1 MVVCMPDN
9 ITDLEVRALVD
20 GVNLSDGHPR
30 MSLSTSQSEI
40 VAAFP
45 EIFAHTRKLP
55 VDVVEKSA
63 RAAFLSSIGQHSAL
77 DEDISFRSCYSS
89 STAIDMIGKAI
100 RLAGRPVAMVEPTF
114 DNLHD
119 LLAGHG
125 LRIRSVAENALAD
138 GPLDDIP
145 PPGGVLFIVSP
156 NNPTGT
162 VLGPD
167 RLRDI
172 AAACAE
178 RGTVLVID
186 SCFRAQD
193 LRAQYDMYAVL
204 GGFALDWVIIEDTGK
219 LWPLQELKTGF
230 LNWNAGNP
238 LPLARMYSDHMLS
251 ASPFI
256 LRVVELFAEDGRHG
270 GYDQLRDDIQRNRA
284 LAREN
289 INLPPA
295 YPDSRISV
303 DTFRLPAGVAAN
315 ALYTDLGEVGVHV
328 LPGELF
334 YWEQP
339 NLGTDLIRI
348 SLARDPEAVVTGCQR
363 VDQHLEAWRRV
374 VIR

>member
-1 MVVCMPDN
+1 MPDN
-9 ITDLEVRALVD
+9 ITDLEVKALID

-30 MSLSTSQSEI
+30 MSLSDTQSDI
-40 VAAFP
+40 VTAFP
-45 EIFAHTRKLP
+45 DVFAQTRKLP
-55 VDVVEKSA
+55 VDVVERNA
-63 RAAFLSSIGQHSAL
+63 RNSFLSSIGQHGAL
-77 DEDISFRSCYSS
+77 ADEVTFRSCYSS

-100 RLAGRPVAMVEPTF
+100 RLADRRVAMVEPTF

-125 LRIRSVAENALAD
+125 LTIHSVAETELASGALENV
-138 GPLDDIP
+138 IP
-145 PPGGVLFIVSP
+145 TRGVLFTVSP

-162 VLGPD
+162 VIDAD
-167 RLRDI
+167 RLHEI
-172 AAACAE
+172 AAACAD
-178 RGTVLVID
+178 RDTVLVID

-204 GGFALDWVIIEDTGK
+204 GHYDLDWVIIEDTGK
-219 LWPLQELKTGF
+219 LWPLQELKAGF
-230 LNWNAGNP
+230 LNWNVGNP

-256 LRVVELFAEDGRHG
+256 LRIVDLFAEDGRHG
-270 GYDQLRDDIQRNRA
+270 GYDRLRGGIQSNRT
-284 LAREN
+284 LAREH
-289 INLPPA
+289 INLAPA
-295 YPDSRISV
+295 YPESRISV
-303 DTFRLPAGVAAN
+303 DTFRLPEGVEAS
-315 ALYTDLGEVGVHV
+315 ALYTELGEAGVHV

-334 YWEQP
+334 YWAQP
-339 NLGTDLIRI
+339 KLGTDLIRI

>member
-1 MVVCMPDN
+1 MPDN

-30 MSLSTSQSEI
+30 MSLSPSQTEI
-40 VAAFP
+40 VAGFA
-45 EIFAHTRKLP
+45 EIFAQTRKLP
-55 VDVVEKSA
+55 VDVVEKSS
-63 RAAFLSSIGQHSAL
+63 RSAFLSSIGQHGAL
-77 DEDISFRSCYSS
+77 ADDVDFRSCYSS

-100 RLAGRPVAMVEPTF
+100 RLADRPVVMVEPTF

-125 LRIRSVAENALAD
+125 LDIRSVAEAELAT
-138 GPLDDIP
+138 GPLEHLP
-145 PPGGVLFIVSP
+145 PAHGVLFTVSP

-162 VLGPD
+162 VLDED
-167 RLRDI
+167 RLHRI
-172 AAACAE
+172 AAACAD
-178 RGTVLVID
+178 RDTVLVID

-204 GGFALDWVIIEDTGK
+204 ARYDLDWVIIEDTGK
-219 LWPLQELKTGF
+219 LWPLQELKAGF
-230 LNWNAGNP
+230 LNWNVGNP

-256 LRVVELFAEDGRHG
+256 LRVIELFADDGVHG
-270 GYDQLRDDIQRNRA
+270 GYDLLRNGLQSNRR
-284 LAREN
+284 LARNN
-289 INLPPA
+289 IKLTPA

-303 DTFRLPAGVAAN
+303 DTFRLPEGVTAG
-315 ALYTDLGEVGVHV
+315 ALYAELGEVGVHV

-334 YWEQP
+334 YWAQP
-339 NLGTDLIRI
+339 HLGTDLIRI
-348 SLARDPEAVVTGCQR
+348 SLARDPDSVVTGCQR

>member
-1 MVVCMPDN
+1 MHDN
-9 ITDLEVRALVD
+9 STDLEVEALIE

-30 MSLSTSQSEI
+30 MSLSAGQTEI

-45 EIFAHTRKLP
+45 DVFWEARKSP
-55 VDVVEKSA
+55 VGVVERDS
-63 RAAFLSSIGQHSAL
+63 RTAFLSSIGQYRAL
-77 DEDISFRSCYSS
+77 ADDIHYRSCYSS
-89 STAIDMIGKAI
+89 STAIDLVGKAI
-100 RLAGRPVAMVEPTF
+100 RDAGKCVTMVEPTF

-125 LRIRSVAENALAD
+125 LEFRSVAETTLATGD
-138 GPLDDIP
+138 LESVP
-145 PPGGVLFIVSP
+145 PADGVLFIVTP

-162 VLGPD
+162 VLEEQ
-167 RLRDI
+167 RLHQI

-204 GGFALDWVIIEDTGK
+204 EHYELNWVVIEDTGK
-219 LWPLQELKTGF
+219 LWPLQELKVGF
-230 LNWNAGNP
+230 LNWNRANP

-270 GYDQLRDDIQRNRA
+270 GYDRLRGGIQHNRT
-284 LAREN
+284 LAREH
-289 INLPPA
+289 IKLTPA

-303 DTFRLPAGVAAN
+303 DVFRLPAGVRAT
-315 ALYTDLGEVGVHV
+315 ALYTELKEAGVHV

-334 YWEQP
+334 YWERP
-339 NLGTDLIRI
+339 ELGTDLIRI
-348 SLARDPEAVVTGCQR
+348 SLARDPESVIVGCQH
-363 VDQHLEAWRRV
+363 VYQQLESWRRV
-374 VIR
+374 VIG

>member
-1 MVVCMPDN
+1 MPDN

-30 MSLSTSQSEI
+30 MSLSPSQTEI
-40 VAAFP
+40 VAG
-45 EIFAHTRKLP
+45 FAEVFAQTRKLP
-55 VDVVEKSA
+55 VDVVEKSS
-63 RAAFLSSIGQHSAL
+63 RTAFLSSIGQHGAL
-77 DEDISFRSCYSS
+77 ADNVDFRSCYSS

-100 RLAGRPVAMVEPTF
+100 RLADRPVVMVEPTF

-125 LRIRSVAENALAD
+125 LNIRSVAEAELAT
-138 GPLDDIP
+138 GPLEHLP
-145 PPGGVLFIVSP
+145 PAHGVLFTVSP

-162 VLGPD
+162 VIDED
-167 RLRDI
+167 RLHRI
-172 AAACAE
+172 AAACAD
-178 RGTVLVID
+178 RDTVLVID

-204 GGFALDWVIIEDTGK
+204 ARYDLDWVIIEDTGK
-219 LWPLQELKTGF
+219 LWPLQELKAGF
-230 LNWNAGNP
+230 LNWNVGNP

-256 LRVVELFAEDGRHG
+256 LRVIELFADDGVHG
-270 GYDQLRDDIQRNRA
+270 GYDLLRDGIQSNRR
-284 LAREN
+284 LARNN
-289 INLPPA
+289 IKLTPA

-303 DTFRLPAGVAAN
+303 DTFRLPEGVAAS
-315 ALYTDLGEVGVHV
+315 ALYAELGEVGVHV

-334 YWEQP
+334 YWAQP
-339 NLGTDLIRI
+339 HLGTDLIRI
-348 SLARDPEAVVTGCQR
+348 SLARDPDSVVTGCQR

>member
-1 MVVCMPDN
+1 MPDN
-9 ITDLEVRALVD
+9 ITDLEVKALID

-30 MSLSTSQSEI
+30 MSLSDSQSEI
-40 VAAFP
+40 VAAFSD
-45 EIFAHTRKLP
+45 IFAETRKVP
-55 VDVVEKSA
+55 VDVVERAA
-63 RAAFLSSIGQHSAL
+63 RSAFLSSIGQHAAL
-77 DEDISFRSCYSS
+77 AEDVEFRSCYSS

-100 RLAGRPVAMVEPTF
+100 RLAGREVVMVEPTF

-125 LRIRSVAENALAD
+125 LTIRSVAEDELAT
-138 GPLDDIP
+138 GSLAEVVPAH
-145 PPGGVLFIVSP
+145 GVLFTVSP

-162 VLGPD
+162 VIGAD
-167 RLRDI
+167 RLHEL

-204 GGFALDWVIIEDTGK
+204 GRYELDWAIIEDTGK

-270 GYDQLRDDIQRNRA
+270 GYDRLRGGIQSNRT
-284 LAREN
+284 LAREH
-289 INLPPA
+289 INLAPA
-295 YPDSRISV
+295 YPESRISV
-303 DTFRLPAGVAAN
+303 DTFRLPDGVEAG
-315 ALYTDLGEVGVHV
+315 ALYAELGEVGVHV

-334 YWEQP
+334 YWAQP
-339 NLGTDLIRI
+339 KLGTDLIRI
-348 SLARDPEAVVTGCQR
+348 SLARDPEAVVTGCRR